1 MDNDLQ
7 PMKILQRIQKY
18 WWALIL
24 VIILGGLLGIGIS
37 RLHSPIY
44 QSRAVITTVI
54 DYSQLGKLDDYEE
67 DQIFVAA
74 GETINSSDVLDL
86 VFKKVQADGIQLS
99 RDDLKKALTLNR
111 QDSRWLLYAR
121 FSDPETAQKI
131 AQIWAD
137 ESIQAIGRM
146 NKEAIKNF
154 FDQQYM
160 NSMVTCLQ
168 NSVNVESGSAV
179 CNLENYQAIQ
189 SEIDKGVEGE
199 KPVEQGASLILLHTS
214 SAVTQAADLPGS
226 PVLFKQNYSALAGM
240 ILALVLGLIL
250 FSIDFS
256 FFVKNEK

>member
-7 PMKILQRIQKY
+7 PMKILQRIQKF

-67 DQIFVAA
+67 DQIFVAV
-74 GETINSSDVLDL
+74 GETINSSNVLDL
-86 VFKKVQADGIQLS
+86 VFTQAQAAGIQLS
-99 RDDLKKALTLNR
+99 REDLKKALTLNR
-111 QDSRWLLYAR
+111 QDSRWLLTAR
-121 FSDPETAQKI
+121 YSDPLTAQKL

-137 ESIQAIGRM
+137 ESMQAIDRM
-146 NKEAIKNF
+146 NKGAAKNF
-154 FDQQYM
+154 LEQQYL
-160 NSMVTCLQ
+160 NSLATCLQ
-168 NSVNVESGSAV
+168 NSVNIESGSAV

-199 KPVEQGASLILLHTS
+199 KPVDQATSLILLHTS
-214 SAVTQAADLPGS
+214 SEITQAADLPGS

-240 ILALVLGLIL
+240 VLALVLGLIL